1 MAGERDGKQDLER
14 VGEPDGERDGEEDSA
29 LLDSL
34 QLPQESVKEWQAR
47 RRFLAQ
53 NLERFRG
60 DDLDRL
66 VSLSM
71 VWVNHIFLG
80 CRYNSELMKK
90 VTEMAKGIEVDQGPK
105 FNVLGQP
112 ISALKRPAEEPASGG
127 GGGNSEPSD
136 SATSEK
142 RARLASVESATG
154 GAGTDGEKSTAAP
167 QATYRPRFEP
177 IQFVRSQKPAGA
189 GPSNHVGDDGG
200 CKPGVGNVGDGFG
213 GNSGGAGGGGGGVGG
228 SVRGVGAQQSSVNS
242 TSDLRSQLENQLQ
255 EHLQAMVQAQL
266 QVHQSGTGNKA
277 AAENQ
282 AQAEERLRAQFEKMV
297 ETQLRTDPSGVG
309 LLVSILQGAV
319 TQGQTQPQQQPPQLQ
334 QQKQHGTTSAAS
346 PPKPSAAAGSE
357 QGTVQKSSALSDY
370 AAQLQADYRQR
381 FKPAGTTGASPRMQQ
396 PRPGGSRGPTLPLSL
411 SLLQQQQQQALKQQ
425 QQQQHQALKQQQ
437 ALHLQA
443 LKQQQQQL
451 QQALKQQPQQQAV
464 KQEPQQQPLDQE
476 QQQLQQALKQQQQQQ
491 AVKQQ
496 QQQQQAVKQEPQQ
509 LQQALKQQQ
518 QQQAVKQE
526 PQQLQQA
533 LKQQQQQALKQQ
545 QQQAVKQEPQ
555 QQAVNLRQS
564 PFSSSIIAGKQ
575 AIFTRLHKVVTL
587 MLKKEGGFRNDL
599 NFSKLLTAATQASRC
614 NPEYTYVEMSR
625 LAPADLPA
633 GQHLSTQGYA
643 CELRCSHVYLAT
655 GFWVGKNGARDRA
668 TQRALSLFLRDSVY
682 VQQFVRR
689 RSSVLLQRGKNGAN
703 SGLGSAEDDS
713 VMHDLVLNDRAE
725 PPRTDVLPALT
736 DSLGDPTQDS
746 WNAVAVTSPAPPA
759 APVKAAPVKA
769 APVVK
774 QPLLS
779 QPPKQQQA
787 QSQSPFDKIKIQP
800 RQIIFTRLHKVVKR
814 ILHEEGG
821 FRSELNFSKLF
832 TAAAQESGCNPEYTY
847 VELSR
852 LAPADLPKD
861 RQLPT
866 QGYACELR
874 CRLIYLATGYSG
886 SKNGA
891 RDRATQR
898 ALSLFLR
905 DSVHVQQV
913 TRHRSSILLRRGGNN
928 GAAPSANPG
937 FGSVEHD
944 AAMHDLV
951 LNDRSEPARPDL
963 PPALSDPFCDPA
975 PKTRNVPA
983 AAAPPKQ
990 LTMHQQR
997 CGGQWHGRGSTL
1009 REFVVL
1015 DNADNPVCVL
1025 NNSAQFNRTD
1035 VEFRFEPLQMDSS
1048 GVFHWCCSLYIGGD
1062 FVTSAV
1068 GPKKAV
1074 KQTVAEQGLEFLRQ
1088 TRPTITPTAN
1098 GNAGNV
1104 AQGPTVS
1111 RRDIMRRGGG
1121 ERLSEDNVGSQL
1133 MRKMGW
1139 TGGGIGAAGREGI
1152 SEPITDELTF
1162 SSELTLDERKCVHLV
1177 AARYNLRSKSYW
1189 RDGRRH
1195 LVLRRRMH
1203 RDDIMR
1209 ELERD
1214 GQVGRYILHQPGPTM
1229 KHS

>member
-105 FNVLGQP
+105 FN
-112 ISALKRPAEEPASGG
+112 
-127 GGGNSEPSD
+127 
-136 SATSEK
+136 
-142 RARLASVESATG
+142 
-154 GAGTDGEKSTAAP
+154 
-167 QATYRPRFEP
+167 
-177 IQFVRSQKPAGA
+177 
-189 GPSNHVGDDGG
+189 
-200 CKPGVGNVGDGFG
+200 
-213 GNSGGAGGGGGGVGG
+213 
-228 SVRGVGAQQSSVNS
+228 
-242 TSDLRSQLENQLQ
+242 
-255 EHLQAMVQAQL
+255 
-266 QVHQSGTGNKA
+266 
-277 AAENQ
+277 
-282 AQAEERLRAQFEKMV
+282 
-297 ETQLRTDPSGVG
+297 
-309 LLVSILQGAV
+309 
-319 TQGQTQPQQQPPQLQ
+319 
-334 QQKQHGTTSAAS
+334 
-346 PPKPSAAAGSE
+346 
-357 QGTVQKSSALSDY
+357 
-370 AAQLQADYRQR
+370 
-381 FKPAGTTGASPRMQQ
+381 
-396 PRPGGSRGPTLPLSL
+396 
-411 SLLQQQQQQALKQQ
+411 QQQQ
-425 QQQQHQALKQQQ
+425 QALKQQQ

-491 AVKQQ
+491 AVKQEPQ
-496 QQQQQAVKQEPQQ
+496 QLQQALKQQQQQAVKQQQQQAVKQEPQQ

-526 PQQLQQA
+526 PQQ
-533 LKQQQQQALKQQ
+533 
-545 QQQAVKQEPQ
+545 
-555 QQAVNLRQS
+555 QAVNLRQS

-575 AIFTRLHKVVTL
+575 A
-587 MLKKEGGFRNDL
+587 
-599 NFSKLLTAATQASRC
+599 
-614 NPEYTYVEMSR
+614 
-625 LAPADLPA
+625 
-633 GQHLSTQGYA
+633 
-643 CELRCSHVYLAT
+643 
-655 GFWVGKNGARDRA
+655 
-668 TQRALSLFLRDSVY
+668 
-682 VQQFVRR
+682 
-689 RSSVLLQRGKNGAN
+689 
-703 SGLGSAEDDS
+703 
-713 VMHDLVLNDRAE
+713 
-725 PPRTDVLPALT
+725 
-736 DSLGDPTQDS
+736 
-746 WNAVAVTSPAPPA
+746 
-759 APVKAAPVKA
+759 
-769 APVVK
+769 
-774 QPLLS
+774 
-779 QPPKQQQA
+779 
-787 QSQSPFDKIKIQP
+787 
-800 RQIIFTRLHKVVKR
+800 IFTRLHKVVKR

-983 AAAPPKQ
+983 AAAAPPKQ

-1152 SEPITDELTF
+1152 SEPITVHQRMAREGLGTSQDSAVTARSVEEVIREYAVSSRQDELTF

>member
-1 MAGERDGKQDLER
+1 MAGERDDKQDLQR
-14 VGEPDGERDGEEDSA
+14 VGERDGEREDGEEDGA

-34 QLPQESVKEWQAR
+34 KLPQESGKEWQAR
-47 RRFLAQ
+47 RRFLSQ

-71 VWVNHIFLG
+71 VWANHIFLG

-90 VTEMAKGIEVDQGPK
+90 VTEMAKGIEVDQGPR

-112 ISALKRPAEEPASGG
+112 ISALKRPEEPASGG
-127 GGGNSEPSD
+127 GCGNSEPSD
-136 SATSEK
+136 SVTSEK
-142 RARLASVESATG
+142 KARLASVESPT
-154 GAGTDGEKSTAAP
+154 GAGTDGEKATAAP

-189 GPSNHVGDDGG
+189 GPSNNAGDDGG
-200 CKPGVGNVGDGFG
+200 CKPGVGNVGGGFG
-213 GNSGGAGGGGGGVGG
+213 GNSGGAGGGGGGSVGD
-228 SVRGVGAQQSSVNS
+228 VGAQQSSVNS
-242 TSDLRSQLENQLQ
+242 TSDLRSQLESQLQ

-297 ETQLRTDPSGVG
+297 EAQLRTDPSGVG
-309 LLVSILQGAV
+309 VLVSILQGAV
-319 TQGQTQPQQQPPQLQ
+319 TQGQTQPQQQPQLQ
-334 QQKQHGTTSAAS
+334 QQKQHGTPSAAS
-346 PPKPSAAAGSE
+346 PPKPLAAAAAAGSE
-357 QGTVQKSSALSDY
+357 REAVQKSALSDY

-381 FKPAGTTGASPRMQQ
+381 FKPAGTTGATPRMQQ

-411 SLLQQQQQQALKQQ
+411 SLLQKQQQQALKQQ
-425 QQQQHQALKQQQ
+425 QQQQALKQQQ
-437 ALHLQA
+437 QA
-443 LKQQQQQL
+443 LKQQQQLQ
-451 QQALKQQPQQQAV
+451 QQALKQQQQLQQAV
-464 KQEPQQQPLDQE
+464 KQEPQQQPQE
-476 QQQLQQALKQQQQQQ
+476 QQQQQGVNQEHQQQPQNQEQPRQQG
-491 AVKQQ
+491 VN
-496 QQQQQAVKQEPQQ
+496 
-509 LQQALKQQQ
+509 
-518 QQQAVKQE
+518 
-526 PQQLQQA
+526 
-533 LKQQQQQALKQQ
+533 
-545 QQQAVKQEPQ
+545 QEPQ
-555 QQAVNLRQS
+555 QQGVNLRQS
-564 PFSSSIIAGKQ
+564 PFSSSVIAGKQ

-625 LAPADLPA
+625 LAPSDLPA

-643 CELRCSHVYLAT
+643 CEVRCSHVYLAT

-668 TQRALSLFLRDSVY
+668 TQRALSLFLQDSVH

-689 RSSVLLQRGKNGAN
+689 RSSILLRRSSNGAN
-703 SGLGSAEDDS
+703 PGLGSAEDDS
-713 VMHDLVLNDRAE
+713 TMHDLVLNDRAE
-725 PPRTDVLPALT
+725 SPRTDVLPALT

-746 WNAVAVTSPAPPA
+746 WIAAAVAPAAAA
-759 APVKAAPVKA
+759 APVRA

-779 QPPKQQQA
+779 QSPKQQQA
-787 QSQSPFDKIKIQP
+787 QSPFDKIKIQP

-814 ILHEEGG
+814 MLQEEGG

-905 DSVHVQQV
+905 DSVHVQEV
-913 TRHRSSILLRRGGNN
+913 TRHRSSILLRRGDN

-937 FGSVEHD
+937 FGSLERGS
-944 AAMHDLV
+944 AMHDLV
-951 LNDRSEPARPDL
+951 LNDRLEPARPDL
-963 PPALSDPFCDPA
+963 PPTLSDPFCDPA
-975 PKTRNVPA
+975 PKTRNVPGAGAAAA
-983 AAAPPKQ
+983 AAAPAKQ

-1025 NNSAQFNRTD
+1025 NNSAQFNRTE
-1035 VEFRFEPLQMDSS
+1035 VEFRFEPLQMDAS

-1074 KQTVAEQGLEFLRQ
+1074 KQTVAEQGLAFLRQ

-1098 GNAGNV
+1098 GNVGNV

-1111 RRDIMRRGGG
+1111 RRDILRRGGG

-1152 SEPITDELTF
+1152 AEPITVHQRMAREGLGTNQGSAVTARSVEEVIREYAMSSRQDELTF

-1214 GQVGRYILHQPGPTM
+1214 GQVGRYILHKPGPTM